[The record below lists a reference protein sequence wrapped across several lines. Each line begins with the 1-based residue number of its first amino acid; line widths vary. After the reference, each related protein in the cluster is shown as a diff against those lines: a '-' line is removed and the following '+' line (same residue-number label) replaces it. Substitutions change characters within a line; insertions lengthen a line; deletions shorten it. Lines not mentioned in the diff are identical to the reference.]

1 MIKIIN
7 SKDCCG
13 CQACSQACSKSCIS
27 FIEKKDGFFYPVVDE
42 KECVNCNI
50 CEKVCPIIQEV
61 QSQKNGSKA
70 HFTSFAAITNDDES
84 LSKSSSGGLFLEIS
98 KSIIIDGGYVVG
110 CIFDEDFNARHV
122 LSNDINVVKKMRGSK
137 YVQSITSHIYR
148 EVRAHLKENHKVLFS
163 GTPCQCAAIY
173 HFIRNQSLHENLIL
187 VDFAC
192 HGVPSPIAWN
202 IYLKSLKWDKITN
215 ISMRDKQVSWERYSF
230 VIEGNKNGKNVL
242 SKGIIKN
249 NIWIRGFL
257 SHIYNRPSCYDCK
270 FRDGHNLSDMTI
282 SDCWGAKSI
291 VKDITDKQ
299 CQNGVSSVILRTEK
313 GKNLFDDI
321 KDNLW
326 MRQIEYKDILKTNP
340 ALEHNHKAAFGTH
353 FFFPLMH
360 LNIPFKYSVLVC
372 CAIGKILRILK
383 ISQ

>member
-1 MIKIIN
+1 
-7 SKDCCG
+7 
-13 CQACSQACSKSCIS
+13 
-27 FIEKKDGFFYPVVDE
+27 
-42 KECVNCNI
+42 
-50 CEKVCPIIQEV
+50 
-61 QSQKNGSKA
+61 
-70 HFTSFAAITNDDES
+70 
-84 LSKSSSGGLFLEIS
+84 
-98 KSIIIDGGYVVG
+98 
-110 CIFDEDFNARHV
+110 
-122 LSNDINVVKKMRGSK
+122 MRGSK

-163 GTPCQCAAIY
+163 GTPCQCAAMY

-192 HGVPSPIAWN
+192 HGVPSPIAWKR
-202 IYLKSLKWDKITN
+202 YLKSLKWDSITN
-215 ISMRDKQVSWERYSF
+215 ISMRDKQVSWEKFSF

-242 SKGIIKN
+242 SKGIIKK

-291 VKDITDKQ
+291 VKDITEKQ
-299 CQNGVSSVILRTEK
+299 CQKGVSSVILRTEK

-326 MRQIEYKDILKTNP
+326 VRHIEYEDILKTNP